1 MEGAGA
7 DLAHRIARI
16 VDDRAK
22 ATLFHTQDEPF
33 DRLALAARDARDL
46 DETADEIEVRWIR
59 AHELTEDRA
68 REQQCDV
75 STDHASAFRLAAS
88 TRSISSAVMTSG
100 GR

>member
-1 MEGAGA
+1 MSARYRLAAGRPFASA
-7 DLAHRIARI
+7 DEPGIGI
-16 VDDRAK
+16 DRARTRGG
-22 ATLFHTQDEPF
+22 AEGVHVG
-33 DRLALAARDARDL
+33 A
-46 DETADEIEVRWIR
+46 IEVRRIR

-75 STDHASAFRLAAS
+75 SMDHASAFRLAAS